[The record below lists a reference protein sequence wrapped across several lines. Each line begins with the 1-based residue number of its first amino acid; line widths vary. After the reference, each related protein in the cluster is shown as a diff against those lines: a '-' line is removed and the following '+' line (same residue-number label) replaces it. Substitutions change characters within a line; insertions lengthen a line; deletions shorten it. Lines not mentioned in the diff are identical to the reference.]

1 MKKKQKYVGSSPMKI
16 PFAPWMITA
25 GLGVIQAY
33 QGSKAKKRAARA
45 QREAEEAAAPYLEAY
60 KSYEYK
66 NPYEGMENVY
76 EDMRVNTQAAE
87 FQKEQ
92 LAQQQADILQGL
104 QGAAGGAGVAA
115 LAQSMARAGAVQA
128 QRISADISRQETAR
142 EQAKLQEQSRIQGLQ
157 RYGEQL
163 VDQQEMQRNMDL
175 YSLEMGKAGLAA
187 EQKQQAQQQMMS
199 GIGNLVSAG
208 ISGYSSGAFGGGTPS
223 ASNLA
228 MAPGSTLPGNTLDSS
243 YMSPTYGAN
252 PAFSEI
258 YNFGSQDLQIPY
270 GPENGTEINVG
281 GGFPSYNL

>member
-1 MKKKQKYVGSSPMKI
+1 MKI

-175 YSLEMGKAGLAA
+175 YNIETGKAGIAA
-187 EQKQQAQQQMMS
+187 QQFAAGQQQMMG
-199 GIGNLVSAG
+199 GIGQVASAG
-208 ISGYSSGAFGGGTPS
+208 LQAYSAGMFDGAPS
-223 ASNLA
+223 TSNLA

-252 PAFSEI
+252 PAFSGV
-258 YNFGSQDLQIPY
+258 NFGPQDLQIPY
-270 GPENGTEINVG
+270 GPENGTGINVG